1 MMCRLACLIALLSV
15 PALADDLGDKL
26 RAVFERARGNLVRV
40 KFDQPMP
47 DFGAHGGGGGGGG
60 TRKANATGFLADEDT
75 VVVVSSTLS
84 MFGGAGGPV
93 RMRFRSADG
102 EEGGMDSEEEEQ
114 PSGFKGVLPDGT
126 EVTLSMKGKDP
137 ETGFTF
143 LKIRDKD
150 KGKAAALQ
158 PVSFASSEAPLG
170 DPVLVVNF
178 GGADMDY
185 QPRFLLAR
193 TNSVN
198 SKAFPVY
205 GTMEPLG
212 EYQGGLAYDL
222 KGSLIGVVAPAPR
235 AAQPRREGEGEG
247 GGASGTRVMVAE
259 MMVAGGGGGGGW
271 RGGARVLSGKW
282 VTQALATIA
291 KKDEPKAEAGR

>member
-1 MMCRLACLIALLSV
+1 MMRRLACLIALLPV
-15 PALADDLGDKL
+15 PALADELGDKI

-47 DFGAHGGGGGGGG
+47 DFGGHGGGGGGGG
-60 TRKANATGFLADEDT
+60 TRKANVTGFLADENT
-75 VVVVSSTLS
+75 VVVVSSALS
-84 MFGGAGGPV
+84 LFGGAGGPV
-93 RMRFRSADG
+93 RMRFRSSDG
-102 EEGGMDSEEEEQ
+102 EEGGMDGEEEE
-114 PSGFKGVLPDGT
+114 PSGFKAVLPDGT

-143 LKIRDKD
+143 LRIKDKD

-158 PVSFASSEAPLG
+158 PVSFAPAEAPLG

-178 GGADMDY
+178 GGADLDY

-198 SKAFPVY
+198 TKAFPVY
-205 GTMEPLG
+205 GTMESIG

-222 KGSLIGVVAPAPR
+222 KGSLIGVVAPTPR
-235 AAQPRREGEGEG
+235 GAQPKREGEGDG
-247 GGASGTRVMVAE
+247 AASGGMRTMVAE
-259 MMVAGGGGGGGW
+259 VVMAGGGPGGGW
-271 RGGARVLSGKW
+271 RGGARILSGKW
-282 VTQALATIA
+282 VTQALATTM
-291 KKDEPKAEAGR
+291 KKEEPKEETGK